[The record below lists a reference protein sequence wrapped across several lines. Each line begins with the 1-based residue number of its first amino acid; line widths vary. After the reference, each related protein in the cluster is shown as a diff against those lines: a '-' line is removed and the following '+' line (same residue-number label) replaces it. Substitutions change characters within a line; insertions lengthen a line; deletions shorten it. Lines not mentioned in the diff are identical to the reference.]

1 MNSIFPIGEPMRKV
15 LMGIVLAAVALLCR
29 ASMAQVVTLPG
40 DTPMKLKL
48 CENLRSENSH
58 EGDSISFAVAQDVK
72 IDGVTVIAQDALAY
86 GRIVA
91 GTTWARRVGRGG
103 MVALELQSV
112 TDVTGREIP
121 IAEGRYIQGRGRGTE
136 ITLGTV
142 AAPSPLWLL
151 WGGKHTK
158 FPQGQIFVAVT
169 TGDKVVNLTQLA
181 LNTKGEPAA
190 VRAKMPEKPEAA
202 VRAKMPE
209 KPEKPSTPQFAQ
221 AVGYPSRY
229 TVTFDSSALVAS
241 ARH

>member
-1 MNSIFPIGEPMRKV
+1 
-15 LMGIVLAAVALLCR
+15 
-29 ASMAQVVTLPG
+29 
-40 DTPMKLKL
+40 
-48 CENLRSENSH
+48 
-58 EGDSISFAVAQDVK
+58 
-72 IDGVTVIAQDALAY
+72 
-86 GRIVA
+86 
-91 GTTWARRVGRGG
+91 
-103 MVALELQSV
+103 
-112 TDVTGREIP
+112 
-121 IAEGRYIQGRGRGTE
+121 
-136 ITLGTV
+136 
-142 AAPSPLWLL
+142 LL

>member
-1 MNSIFPIGEPMRKV
+1 
-15 LMGIVLAAVALLCR
+15 
-29 ASMAQVVTLPG
+29 MAQVVTLPG
-40 DTPMKLKL
+40 ETPMKLKL

>member
-1 MNSIFPIGEPMRKV
+1 MRKV

-103 MVALELQSV
+103 MVALELKSV

-169 TGDKVVNLTQLA
+169 TGVSVVNLTQLA

-190 VRAKMPEKPEAA
+190 VRSNMPE
-202 VRAKMPE
+202 
-209 KPEKPSTPQFAQ
+209 
-221 AVGYPSRY
+221 
-229 TVTFDSSALVAS
+229 
-241 ARH
+241 

>member
-40 DTPMKLKL
+40 ETPMKLKL

-103 MVALELQSV
+103 MVALELKSV

-121 IAEGRYIQGRGRGTE
+121 IAEGRYIQGRGRGTQ

>member
-1 MNSIFPIGEPMRKV
+1 MRKV

-40 DTPMKLKL
+40 ETPMKLKL

-103 MVALELQSV
+103 MVALELKSV

-229 TVTFDSSALVAS
+229 TVTFDSPALVAS